1 MAIIVELRE
10 NWSPNTMPLHIRNR
24 FELGDLIANSN
35 AEIPSRYFSRKEDYY
50 VREEHSSND
59 TLQWTCPTR
68 SLVEQ
73 AQKEMSS
80 LNVTDVNTPHRF
92 PVHTLAHPNFH
103 VNEYSRGER
112 KFEISSVPAAAP
124 SQLGRDFA
132 QTFHYLAASLAQ
144 KNETWSPRTISF
156 KMTKYDQTR
165 ELISRLIPKFI
176 ADTYYGNI
184 KEKTKSR
191 RLIRHI
197 QCSVFVK

>member
-1 MAIIVELRE
+1 MAIIVELWE

-24 FELGDLIANSN
+24 FEFAANSN

-68 SLVEQ
+68 SLLEQ
-73 AQKEMSS
+73 AQKETSS

-92 PVHTLAHPNFH
+92 PVHTLAHSEHFPSLNFL
-103 VNEYSRGER
+103 VNEYSQGER
-112 KFEISSVPAAAP
+112 KFEIPSVPAAAP

-132 QTFHYLAASLAQ
+132 QTFLYLAASPAQ
-144 KNETWSPRTISF
+144 KNETWSPRTISS

-165 ELISRLIPKFI
+165 ELISPPIARLI

-184 KEKTKSR
+184 RRKTER
-191 RLIRHI
+191 
-197 QCSVFVK
+197 